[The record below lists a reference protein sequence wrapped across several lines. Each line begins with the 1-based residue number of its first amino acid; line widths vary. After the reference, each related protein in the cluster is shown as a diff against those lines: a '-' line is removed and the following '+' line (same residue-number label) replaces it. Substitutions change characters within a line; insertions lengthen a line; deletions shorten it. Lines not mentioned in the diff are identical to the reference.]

1 MPRDLLRI
9 PTQVVP
15 AADQRGRD
23 RLVRHRIIL
32 EYLAQLFRVVRWQVL
47 EDQRDDA
54 AAGWAPSVQRSY
66 LVS

>member
-1 MPRDLLRI
+1 MPRDLLGI

-15 AADQRGRD
+15 SADQPRRD

-32 EYLAQLFRVVRWQVL
+32 EYLAQFFRVLGGQVL
-47 EDQRDDA
+47 KDQRDDA